1 MRNKFKSQKG
11 LLWAGTS
18 VATLCAGLA
27 FAAPVLA
34 QNATEAAPAKPDDTV
49 VVVTARRKALQ
60 SATERKKNSD
70 TMIESVVADE
80 AGKLPDNSITEVLQ
94 RVSGVTMVRFAAL
107 NDPDHFS
114 AEGSGI
120 QVRGLSGVT
129 GTVNGREVF
138 SANGGSG
145 LQWGEVTPELM
156 AAVDVYKAN
165 RADMIEGGTGGSID
179 LRTKMP
185 FDYKAASIEGSLG
198 GSYGDYAK
206 KLSANGSIL
215 ATKRWDTPI
224 GEIGVLVDLAH
235 SDYSAADSFIRTEP
249 YFKRNVDGVDRYVPG
264 GFDWGDD
271 QFNRKRDGIYEAL
284 QWRPNDRIT
293 FYQTFFQS
301 EYKSNNTGAGAF
313 LGDRGGNYNQAGI
326 MPTGNATYDDN
337 GALISADHL
346 GIVSNGAVT
355 GQTTDQGWIPAANQV
370 TCSTPY
376 GSQLI
381 SNGLNWSTSPSV
393 NGGYPTCA
401 TTALNV
407 AIGSSRGFNTSD
419 NVTRDFSQGFN
430 WSVTDRLRIRG
441 DLQFV
446 DSAAHSMSM
455 GVGLHSFATSYSQ
468 DLSGDYPV
476 FTINNADTL
485 SNKANYGWDNMSY
498 RTTNNHGTMGA
509 VTLDVD
515 YDLGD
520 GFFKA
525 LKVGAR
531 YANRVERDNYD
542 GTYWA
547 ALGRD
552 WNNSPQRDL
561 TAGSASD
568 TELYAFDNFF
578 RGEVALPGQFY
589 FPSAQLIQSGDA
601 LYIQNTYGYNNQYKK
616 AANATDPQDAQGY
629 LLDANGN
636 RIQDAAAL
644 PQVYHDPY
652 GFARTQVITRSIYAQ
667 VKFGSDEGLFGV
679 PFSGNLGLRVVR
691 NKVEASGF
699 YTYGDNK
706 FYMTQAEANAD
717 LADDG
722 EANNPYVTTPTGF
735 TREDGVDYTRYLPSI
750 NVTFKPSPQFFIR
763 AAANETMSPAG
774 YNDIRAVGSGGVTL
788 AGNAN
793 NVVANPALG
802 IPEKTYPGIF
812 IGATTNSGNPKL
824 LPTMSQNLDLSLE
837 WYPSNNFNGHFDV
850 FHKTIKDLIVYGDTS
865 KPFTGTY
872 TRVDGTSTT
881 VTTQIV
887 STEVYNSK
895 EDATVNGFEVGGRKF
910 FDELPAPFNGLGIE
924 ANYTYIDS
932 KNPGAKAL
940 DINGQPMPD
949 MPIIG
954 MSKDNYNIVLMYEHK
969 KLSLRAAYS
978 WRSRYLQTTNANG
991 TNGTYCYVNPGVD
1004 TACAAGTSGN
1014 PTIGLPVYGA
1024 DYGQLDVGLNYNIND
1039 HLRLW
1044 IQGNNVTN
1052 AVTKTQME
1060 ILPGKRYTRSWFVYD
1075 QRIDVGLN
1083 FKF

>member
-1 MRNKFKSQKG
+1 MKKLSRMS
-11 LLWAGTS
+11 LLKVGAS
-18 VATLCAGLA
+18 VAVLSAIALSA
-27 FAAPVLA
+27 HAQDAAPTTGTA
-34 QNATEAAPAKPDDTV
+34 ATKDDTV
-49 VVVTARRKALQ
+49 VVVTARRRALQ
-60 SATERKKNSD
+60 NATERKKNSD

-94 RVSGVTMVRFAAL
+94 RVSGVTIARFAAL

-138 SANGGSG
+138 SANGGTG

-185 FDYKAASIEGSLG
+185 FDYKKASIEGALG

-206 KLSANGSIL
+206 KATASGSLL

-224 GEIGVLVDLAH
+224 GEIGILVDVAH

-249 YFKRNVDGVDRYVPG
+249 YFKRKVNGTDRYIPG

-271 QFNRKRDGIYEAL
+271 QFNRKRDGIYEAM
-284 QWRPNDRIT
+284 QWRPSDNLSV
-293 FYQTFFQS
+293 YQTFFQS
-301 EYKSNNTGAGAF
+301 EYKSSNTGAGAF

-337 GALISADHL
+337 GALIKADSL

-355 GQTTDQGWIPAANQV
+355 GQTTDQGWIPANNQV

-376 GSQLI
+376 GGQLI
-381 SNGLNWSTSPSV
+381 SNGLNWSTSPTV
-393 NGGYPTCA
+393 NKGFPTCL
-401 TTALNV
+401 TTTQNIG
-407 AIGSSRGFNTSD
+407 IGSSRGFNTSD
-419 NVTRDFSQGFN
+419 NVTRDFSQGFA
-430 WSVTDRLRIRG
+430 WTVSDRMRVKG

-446 DSAAHSMSM
+446 DSAAHSLSM
-455 GVGLHSFATSYSQ
+455 GVGLHASASGYSQ
-468 DLSGDYPV
+468 DLSGDFPV
-476 FTINNADTL
+476 FTIANASSL
-485 SNKANYGWDNMSY
+485 SNKANYGWDNMAY
-498 RTTNNHGTMGA
+498 RTSNNHGTMGA
-509 VTLDVD
+509 VNLDVD

-542 GTYWA
+542 GTYWS

-561 TAGSASD
+561 TAGSPSD

-578 RGEVALPGQFY
+578 RGDVALPGQFY
-589 FPSAQLIQSGDA
+589 FPSAKLIQSADA
-601 LYIQNTYGYNNQYKK
+601 LYVQNTYGYTNQYKK
-616 AANATDPQDAQGY
+616 AAAASDPQDSQGY
-629 LLDANGN
+629 LLDSSGH
-636 RIQDAAAL
+636 RVVDVAAL
-644 PQVYHDPY
+644 PQVYHDPFGY
-652 GFARTQVITRSIYAQ
+652 ARTQVITRSIYAQ
-667 VKFGSDEGLFGV
+667 VKFGSDQGLFGV
-679 PFSGNLGLRVVR
+679 PFSGNLGLRIVR
-691 NKVEASGF
+691 NQVDASGF
-699 YTYGDNK
+699 YTNGDNQ
-706 FYMTQAEANAD
+706 FYLTQAEANAD

-722 EANNPYVTTPTGF
+722 KANNPYVTKADGF
-735 TREDGVDYTRYLPSI
+735 TRHDGVDYTKYLPSLNI
-750 NVTFKPSPQFFIR
+750 TFKPSPKFMFR
-763 AAANETMSPAG
+763 VAANETMSPAG
-774 YNDIRAVGSGGVTL
+774 YGDIRAVGSGGVTL
-788 AGNAN
+788 VSNAN
-793 NVVANPALG
+793 NVMANPGLG
-802 IPEKTYPGIF
+802 IPEKNYPGIF
-812 IGATTNSGNPKL
+812 VGATTNSGNPKL
-824 LPTMSQNLDLSLE
+824 MPTMSDNLDFAAE
-837 WYPSNNFNGHFDV
+837 WYPSNSTSAHLDL

-872 TRVDGTSTT
+872 TRVDGTSKT
-881 VTTQIV
+881 VTTTV
-887 STEVYNSK
+887 VTTEVYNAN
-895 EDATVNGFEVGGRKF
+895 EDANINGVEIGGRKF

-932 KNPGAKAL
+932 NNPGAKAL
-940 DINGQPMPD
+940 DINGQPMPN

-954 MSKDNYNIVLMYEHK
+954 MSKYNYNVNLMYEHK

-978 WRSRYLQTTNANG
+978 WRSKYLQSTNANG

-1004 TACAAGTSGN
+1004 TSCTAGTSGN

-1024 DYGQLDVGLNYNIND
+1024 AYGQLDVGLNYSIND
-1039 HLRLW
+1039 NLKVW
-1044 IQGNNVTN
+1044 VQGNNVTN

-1060 ILPGKRYTRSWFVYD
+1060 ILPGKLYTRSWFVYD
-1075 QRIDVGLN
+1075 QRIDVGVN